1 MASASAGCHLGL
13 LHMRP
18 LQLWL
23 KSRVPWTAWTSG
35 RLSIVVNRGCIEA
48 LMPWRNPDLFS
59 WGVPLGSVASRV
71 VVTSDAS
78 THGWGT
84 VSKGMLAS
92 GLWSEPQSRW
102 HINCLELEAVFL
114 ALKEFRMQLEQQH
127 VLIRTE
133 NTSVVS
139 YINHQGG
146 IRSRALCKQATNL
159 LLWADC
165 RLSIR
170 AAHIPGLLNCG
181 VDMFSRKGI
190 PQGEWRL
197 HPELVRTIWN
207 RYGRA
212 EVDLFAT
219 SENTHCLLFLSLSHS
234 PLEGD
239 ALASSQAVCISSDQD
254 IATVLCA
261 TGVMQDHSLPRTGRT
276 SLGSQTWKSCWWHRP
291 GRSPSGRICYPRWA
305 ARCGTRAHSYG
316 AFMCGCFRVIRGAE
330 RLASQYHDS
339 VPLSKAPNP

>member
-1 MASASAGCHLGL
+1 
-13 LHMRP
+13 
-18 LQLWL
+18 
-23 KSRVPWTAWTSG
+23 
-35 RLSIVVNRGCIEA
+35 
-48 LMPWRNPDLFS
+48 MPWRNPDLFS
-59 WGVPLGSVASRV
+59 WGLPLGSVALRV

-114 ALKEFRMQLEQQH
+114 ALKEFRTQLEQQH

-170 AAHIPGLLNCG
+170 AAHIPGLLNCE
-181 VDMFSRKGI
+181 VDMLSRKGI
-190 PQGEWRL
+190 PQGEEAAPRVGSDDL
-197 HPELVRTIWN
+197 EPLRESVGGSVRHKREYALPAVLVPVSLPAGRRRAGQQPGCMHFLRS
-207 RYGRA
+207 RYCHWCYARS
-212 EVDLFAT
+212 VR
-219 SENTHCLLFLSLSHS
+219 SER
-234 PLEGD
+234 
-239 ALASSQAVCISSDQD
+239 QWY
-254 IATVLCA
+254 
-261 TGVMQDHSLPRTGRT
+261 SLPRTGRT